1 MQAADGPNSSQLW
14 WRQDGVKNTVR
25 LEVEEV
31 NPSDAT
37 GVSAARI
44 FSLAVA
50 TIDVAALSGCH
61 THDMVLEVRYKE
73 TQAPV
78 ADAEIV
84 IEYMRMLSLKPEVA
98 PLHFK
103 TDAAGRLAMRFDFR
117 EPVIDVRCQPRVC
130 RFSGIAFGEDDL
142 REGQLTIWQGGF
154 GLGDKDVEACDLEW
168 RAWIGGP
175 TSSPPPVREKNPM
188 PLWLPPT

>member
-1 MQAADGPNSSQLW
+1 M
-14 WRQDGVKNTVR
+14 
-25 LEVEEV
+25 

-84 IEYMRMLSLKPEVA
+84 IEYMRMLSLKPEAA

-117 EPVIDVRCQPRVC
+117 EPVIDVRCNPRVC
-130 RFSGIAFGEDDL
+130 RFAGIVFGEDDL
-142 REGQLTIWQGGF
+142 REGRRAMWQEGF
-154 GLGDKDVEACDLEW
+154 GLSGQDVDACDFEW
-168 RAWIGGP
+168 RAWIGDP
-175 TSSPPPVREKNPM
+175 ISSPPPPR
-188 PLWLPPT
+188 